1 MQHGLSFTSFGFT
14 KETQSIMDGEF
25 QKEDILNSKRNII
38 FSKNFLMQ
46 QFS

>member
-14 KETQSIMDGEF
+14 KVTQSTTDGEF

-46 QFS
+46 LFS